1 MIKFDLKCENEHIFE
16 ASFEDSKSFEKQRK
30 KKLIEC
36 PYCSSLKISK
46 SIMAP
51 NVSSKSNNKIIKVAK
66 KEQEK
71 IFATYNRQLK
81 KLKSEIEKNYTY
93 VGKKFPEEAR
103 KIHYGEKEDK
113 PIYGEATE
121 KESKDLIDE
130 GISLV
135 KLPFENKDKIKKKN

>member
-1 MIKFDLKCENEHIFE
+1 MIKFDLICQNEHIFE
-16 ASFEDSKSFEKQRK
+16 ASFDDSKSYELQKK

-36 PYCSSLKISK
+36 PFCMNNSVTK
-46 SIMAP
+46 SVMSP
-51 NVSSKSNNKIIKVAK
+51 NVSSKSNNSKKIK

-71 IFATYNRQLK
+71 VFANYNKQLSK
-81 KLKSEIEKNYTY
+81 IKNEIENNFKY

-103 KIHYGEKEDK
+103 KIHYEEEEEK

-121 KESKDLIDE
+121 KESKELVEE

-135 KLPFENKDKIKKKN
+135 KLPFETKEKRKKKN

>member
-1 MIKFDLKCENEHIFE
+1 MIKFDLICQNEHIFE
-16 ASFEDSKSFEKQRK
+16 ASFDDSKSYELQKK

-36 PYCSSLKISK
+36 PFCMNNSVTK
-46 SIMAP
+46 SVIAP
-51 NVSSKSNNKIIKVAK
+51 NVSSKSNNSKKIK

-71 IFATYNRQLK
+71 VFANYNKQLSK
-81 KLKSEIEKNYTY
+81 IKNEIENNFKY

-103 KIHYGEKEDK
+103 KIHYGEEEEK

-121 KESKDLIDE
+121 KESKELVEE

-135 KLPFENKDKIKKKN
+135 KLHFETKEKRKKKN

>member
-1 MIKFDLKCENEHIFE
+1 MIKFDLKCINEHIFE
-16 ASFEDSKSFEKQRK
+16 ASFDDSISYESQMK
-30 KKLIEC
+30 KKLINC
-36 PYCSSLKISK
+36 PYCSSNNVSK

-51 NVSSKSNNKIIKVAK
+51 NITSKSNSHKKIK

-71 IFATYNRQLK
+71 VFANYNKQIS
-81 KLKSEIEKNYTY
+81 KLKSEIENNFKY

-121 KESKDLIDE
+121 KESKDLVEE

-135 KLPFENKDKIKKKN
+135 RLPFETKEKNKKKN

>member
-1 MIKFDLKCENEHIFE
+1 MIKFDLKCDKGHIFE
-16 ASFEDSKSFEKQRK
+16 ACFDNSNSFEAQRK

-36 PYCSSLKISK
+36 PFCSSFRISK

-51 NVSSKSNNKIIKVAK
+51 NVASKTNSSKKLK

-71 IFATYNRQLK
+71 VFATYDKQIK
-81 KLKSEIEKNYTY
+81 KIKSEIEKNYTY

-113 PIYGEATE
+113 SIYGEATE
-121 KESKDLIDE
+121 KESKDLMAE

-135 KLPFENKDKIKKKN
+135 RLPFNNKDKIKKKN